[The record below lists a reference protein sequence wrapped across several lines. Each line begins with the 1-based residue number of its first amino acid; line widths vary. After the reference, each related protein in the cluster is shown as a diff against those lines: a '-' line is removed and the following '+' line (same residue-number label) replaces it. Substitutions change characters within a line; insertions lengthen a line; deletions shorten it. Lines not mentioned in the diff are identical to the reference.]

1 MQYIQHLTQSY
12 TAVASLHF
20 EVLELSNPF
29 VFTPTCALNGLS
41 SQFDL
46 QYLNIMTSHARTIIK
61 TLKTQKKTKKLNSYL
76 LPVLGDLFFFS
87 YPDGVDMS
95 V

>member
-1 MQYIQHLTQSY
+1 MQYIQHLTKSY

-61 TLKTQKKTKKLNSYL
+61 TLKTLKNLNSYL